1 MQSHVFLTFY
11 YVLLKMNDEIILKN
25 RVELKV
31 EQKQAIIV
39 TSRHI
44 LDKELDKEINKI
56 DLSKFPR
63 IPMTALEFVD
73 IDKNMEISA
82 DLTEKNI
89 FDMVMN
95 KEANEEN
102 EENQEEAPK
111 TVTSSEASTALETIL
126 YVEQNENFNES
137 DYFFINSLKSKIDT
151 IKENNKQQLTIA
163 EFIKNNSVLNL
174 KL

>member
-1 MQSHVFLTFY
+1 M
-11 YVLLKMNDEIILKN
+11 
-25 RVELKV
+25 
-31 EQKQAIIV
+31 
-39 TSRHI
+39 
-44 LDKELDKEINKI
+44 
-56 DLSKFPR
+56 SKFAR
-63 IPMTALEFVD
+63 IPMTAQEFVD
-73 IDKNMEISA
+73 IDKDMEISA

-111 TVTSSEASTALETIL
+111 AVTSSEASKALETIL
-126 YVEQNENFNES
+126 TYVEQNENFNES

>member
-1 MQSHVFLTFY
+1 MKFIIGE
-11 YVLLKMNDEIILKN
+11 KNDSISEVQL
-25 RVELKV
+25 ELEEK
-31 EQKQAIIV
+31 
-39 TSRHI
+39 
-44 LDKELDKEINKI
+44 KEMEDLDKEINKV
-56 DLSKFPR
+56 DLSKFAR

-73 IDKNMEISA
+73 IDKDMEISA
-82 DLTEKNI
+82 ELTEKDI

-126 YVEQNENFNES
+126 TYVEQNENFNES

-151 IKENNKQQLTIA
+151 IKENNKQQLKIA
-163 EFIKNNSVLNL
+163 EFLKNNSVLNL